1 VNTQI
6 SVVRHTAVT
15 RIAFDLI
22 EIPALLRQQADRRS
36 AAAD

>member
-1 VNTQI
+1 
-6 SVVRHTAVT
+6 VT